1 MVMAG
6 KINPLTI
13 DLRIIVIGIIKRIIK
28 KRLTYWYLKNGAK
41 SKKQGSKWLDENIHR
56 IRD

>member
-6 KINPLTI
+6 KIDPLTI
-13 DLRIIVIGIIKRIIK
+13 DLCIIIIGIINIIIK

-41 SKKQGSKWLDENIHR
+41 SKNQGSKWLDEKIHR

>member
-1 MVMAG
+1 MAE

-13 DLRIIVIGIIKRIIK
+13 DLRIIIIGIIKIIIK